1 MYKGFYLFL
10 LVVVFSQYCTVI
22 VGIAIVVA
30 EYHEILV
37 LFDLQGYVAS
47 CSHRFSFTLIV
58 PGPG

>member
-30 EYHEILV
+30 EYREILCRPV
-37 LFDLQGYVAS
+37 CAAAY
-47 CSHRFSFTLIV
+47 CR
-58 PGPG
+58 

>member
-30 EYHEILV
+30 EYPNLK
-37 LFDLQGYVAS
+37 FGYEKTLEPL
-47 CSHRFSFTLIV
+47 RF
-58 PGPG
+58 